1 MDLEI
6 EERLERLCCE
16 CDLCLFKIHLSL
28 SSLLSCPFSLFLNM
42 GLSVFLAV
50 SIACSL
56 SSQSLPVFPSPFGI
70 HLLSPHSLSLTLCLS
85 LYHLCP
91 CPCSIVILSPLRL
104 FPLLIA
110 PFFSSTLSY
119 FSVHPS
125 LCLFFSGGRAD

>member
-104 FPLLIA
+104 SISSTHCS
-110 PFFSSTLSY
+110 FSSTLSY